1 MSDKSPAVKAPAK
14 DADLF
19 KWAEF
24 YLALGCSVIPLREGK
39 LPAVQWKEFQERRAD
54 RVELMKWFAGSGWGM
69 ALVCGKVSGNLVRID
84 FDEPADYLELK
95 SKLPIAPTFK
105 SQRKGG
111 GYGML
116 LRSTELVPLLPQK
129 TFKDYPKLEIRG
141 EGGITVVPPTPG
153 YDWIGQIVTIK
164 ETDVPD
170 MLKRL
175 FGFDLHN
182 RDKFARSVET
192 SAGNELATLLKETAE
207 GERSNNLVRI
217 AGMLRARGIDMETAL
232 DVMQHNFEDYWPHEG
247 MDWAEAQATF
257 EKAWKRYEHEGV
269 RVTAGGKVGGSAWAD
284 EEDDDEVV
292 VQHLSE
298 IKKKTEE
305 ETVLIEKVVCAGE
318 MGNTVIAAPAKVGK
332 TSLCLDM
339 SITASRGDLV
349 WGGLR
354 VMRAL
359 RIAYID
365 QERKAGQIL
374 ENKDIMTQVI
384 GEPNDSNL
392 IILTQKSG
400 DFNIGHQ
407 KTLSRLYDT
416 LKDFDPDLVILD
428 GWAWMCQDPSDPD
441 KVRKALSWLKK
452 TRQELDCASI
462 IIHHFKKSQTQF
474 GTSGSNGEFIDMLD
488 QIGGMKRLSDQAHT
502 ALVYVPINNY
512 DTFNVL
518 SGRTNKPS
526 WDPPKTV
533 IDYDHMTLTHKVITA
548 EEGMELF
555 DAETYRN
562 LWGTASAESRQVK
575 GMINVIKFRFGISQA
590 ELASRLGVTQ
600 SVVSKWYS
608 GQQNPSKEIMK
619 RLEGLYV
626 EAKQRPTKAS
636 KMPRPAKAT
645 KGLGDR

>member
-1 MSDKSPAVKAPAK
+1 MANRTADPKMPGK

-19 KWAEF
+19 RWADF
-24 YLALGCSVIPLREGK
+24 YLGLGCSVIPLREGK
-39 LPAVQWKEFQERRAD
+39 LPAVQWKEFQEHKAD
-54 RVELMKWFAGSGWGM
+54 RGQLMKWFAGDTGWGM
-69 ALVCGKVSGNLVRID
+69 AIVCGKVSGNLVRID
-84 FDEPADYLELK
+84 FDEPADYVELK
-95 SKLPIAPTFK
+95 SKMPIAPTFK

-116 LRSTELVPLLPQK
+116 LRSTETVPLLPQN
-129 TFKDYPKLEIRG
+129 TFKDYPKLEVRG

-153 YDWIGQIVTIK
+153 YEWLGQFTTIK
-164 ETDVPD
+164 ETDVPA
-170 MLKRL
+170 MLTRL
-175 FGFDLHN
+175 FGFDLSKRGML
-182 RDKFARSVET
+182 RDAVERT
-192 SAGNELATLLKETAE
+192 GGNELTALLKDTEQ
-207 GERSNNLVRI
+207 GERSNNLVKI
-217 AGMLRARGIDMETAL
+217 AGMLRARGIDLETGLEVME
-232 DVMQHNFEDYWPHEG
+232 HNFEEHWPHDDMTWG
-247 MDWAEAQATF
+247 EARDTF
-257 EKAWKRYEHEGV
+257 ERAWKRYEHEGV
-269 RVTAGGKVGGSAWAD
+269 RLTGGGKPGGAAWAD

-292 VQHLSE
+292 VQRLSE

-305 ETVLIEKVVCAGE
+305 ETVLVEKVVCAGE

-354 VMRAL
+354 VMKAL

-384 GEPNDSNL
+384 GEPNDKNL

-407 KTLSRLYDT
+407 KTLSRLYST
-416 LKDFDPDLVILD
+416 LKDFRPDLIILD
-428 GWAWMCQDPSDPD
+428 GWAWFCQDPSDPD

-452 TRQELDCASI
+452 TRQSLDCASI

-474 GTSGSNGEFIDMLD
+474 GTSGANGEFIDMLD

-548 EEGMELF
+548 EEGRELF

-562 LWGTASAESRQVK
+562 LWGTSSAESRQVK
-575 GMINVIKFRFGISQA
+575 GMINVIKLRFGLNQS
-590 ELASRLGVTQ
+590 ELASKLGVTQ

-608 GQQNPSKEIMK
+608 GQQNPSKEIIK
-619 RLEGLYV
+619 KLEELYV
-626 EAKQRPTKAS
+626 AAKQRPAKAA
-636 KMPRPAKAT
+636 KMPRPARQT
-645 KGLGDR
+645 KGLGD